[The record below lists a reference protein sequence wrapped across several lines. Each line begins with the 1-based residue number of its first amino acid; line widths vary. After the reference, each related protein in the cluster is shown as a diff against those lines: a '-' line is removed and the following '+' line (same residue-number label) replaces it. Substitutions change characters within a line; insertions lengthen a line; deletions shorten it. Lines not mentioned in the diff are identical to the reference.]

1 MGGTTSIN
9 GCQFVKG
16 SKEDFDNWA
25 ALGNTGWD
33 YDSFLPYYQK
43 SENYV
48 GDVLPGSGTS
58 ISYIEYIY
66 TYKYYTYIE
75 INIT

>member
-16 SKEDFDNWA
+16 SREDFDNWD

-58 ISYIEYIY
+58 ISCLYIY
-66 TYKYYTYIE
+66 IYIYIYIE
-75 INIT
+75 IIIS

>member
-16 SKEDFDNWA
+16 SREDFDNWA

-48 GDVLPGSGTS
+48 GNILPGSGTS
-58 ISYIEYIY
+58 ISLYRILNRYKNYI
-66 TYKYYTYIE
+66 YIE
-75 INIT
+75 INVT

>member
-1 MGGTTSIN
+1 MGGGTTIN

-16 SKEDFDNWA
+16 SREDFDHWA
-25 ALGNTGWD
+25 SLGNTGWD

-48 GDVLPGSGTS
+48 GDVFPGEG
-58 ISYIEYIY
+58 
-66 TYKYYTYIE
+66 KC
-75 INIT
+75 INYFQSNFDINEHTFF